1 MFIIKYIIGLL
12 LNISTITIFFG
23 IPVLTVGFFIRS
35 LYAYIKARKINKEF
49 PGTFSGEEMKKGV
62 VRLVISSIMMAILV
76 ACVIGFIWL
85 MYMAVAYM

>member
-49 PGTFSGEEMKKGV
+49 PDTFPAEEMKKRI
-62 VRLVISSIMMAILV
+62 VRLVVSSIMMGVLV
-76 ACVIGFIWL
+76 AAVIGFIWL